1 MPNYELILDKNG
13 DMVPYSNHHVK
24 VIDRQAL
31 GRRIP
36 LVESNGLLELDI
48 MAMYREF
55 ASCPRD
61 VATQTGLESW
71 IVTLP
76 EEPKQ

>member
-1 MPNYELILDKNG
+1 MSDKTF
-13 DMVPYSNHHVK
+13 H
-24 VIDRQAL
+24 RQAV

-36 LVESNGLLELDI
+36 LIETNGLLELDI

-55 ASCPRD
+55 AACPRD
-61 VATQTGLESW
+61 VTTQARLDSW

-76 EEPKQ
+76 EEPEQ